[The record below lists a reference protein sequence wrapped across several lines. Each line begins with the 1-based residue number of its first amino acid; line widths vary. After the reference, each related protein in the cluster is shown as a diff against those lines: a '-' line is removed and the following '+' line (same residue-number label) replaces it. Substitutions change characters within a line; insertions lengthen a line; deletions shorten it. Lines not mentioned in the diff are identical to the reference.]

1 MHIVKAKLTKGQ
13 IMKIIHSEPV
23 LIKHNQIGH
32 GLDELHLHEHNHHH
46 LGHLSHKKSVKLHLD
61 DEERE
66 HTLHGGSI
74 LSRIKKFG
82 NTIKHGIQ
90 KVGKPIASDLIH
102 YGIPGATSAIGD
114 YLGGPVGGIAGNIAG
129 AHIANAV
136 GKKTGLGFKK
146 GSIEAKEHMAKIRAM
161 KKGKGLINN
170 IKKFVH
176 KHKDTIKKGIKSVTN
191 HAIGKIAD
199 IAGEYSGQPKLVHS
213 LADSLT
219 NAVNKS
225 IDNGN
230 FKSGANHLRHD
241 ANVYLKD
248 EVQRNIDKL
257 PVGAQPYANK
267 AAEHIGL
274 GLKDSKM
281 YEDIMH
287 VNFRVK
293 RKRGR
298 PKKMGS
304 GLDNSKLYK
313 ETMRDNFGINSDDL
327 PDSNMMSMK
336 KIKKPIIQAPTQN
349 TFSPFANAN
358 SPAMNPYIPMYNP
371 FLVPIPLGSTKP
383 MPMYGSGLYYGGSMG
398 HGLY

>member
-1 MHIVKAKLTKGQ
+1 MHIVKAKLTKAQ
-13 IMKIIHSEPV
+13 ILKIMHSEPV
-23 LIKHNQIGH
+23 LIKHTQIGY
-32 GLDELHLHEHNHHH
+32 GLDELHLHPHNHHH
-46 LGHLSHKKSVKLHLD
+46 LGRLGHQKSVKLHLD

-66 HTLHGGSI
+66 HTLNGGSI

-102 YGIPGATSAIGD
+102 YGIPGATGAIGD
-114 YLGGPVGGIAGNIAG
+114 YLGGPIGGIAGNIAG
-129 AHIANAV
+129 SHIANAV

-146 GSIEAKEHMAKIRAM
+146 GSVEAKEHMARIRAM

-170 IKKFVH
+170 IKNFVH

-199 IAGEYSGQPKLVHS
+199 IAGEYSGQPKLVHH

-219 NAVNKS
+219 TAVNKS

-257 PVGAQPYANK
+257 PIGAQPYANK

-274 GLKDSKM
+274 GLKDSKV
-281 YEDIMH
+281 YDDTMH
-287 VNFRVK
+287 FNFRVK

-298 PKKMGS
+298 PKK
-304 GLDNSKLYK
+304 K
-313 ETMRDNFGINSDDL
+313 T
-327 PDSNMMSMK
+327 
-336 KIKKPIIQAPTQN
+336 
-349 TFSPFANAN
+349 
-358 SPAMNPYIPMYNP
+358 
-371 FLVPIPLGSTKP
+371 V
-383 MPMYGSGLYYGGSMG
+383 MG
-398 HGLY
+398 HGLDDSKIYKTTMKNNYDIDVDDLPNNQTMAMSKKKWLRLQQKIHIALMRIQIHRK